1 MRFGKECS
9 VLKLGNSLKVKR
21 RLGLMLRS
29 GKHMKIYRAG
39 IMIAVMVMV
48 ITLYNGVSLA
58 NKAVATIEAPDQVAK
73 GAEITVKIHVTHNA
87 NNFFHYTNWVK
98 VLVNGKEAAFW
109 EYSAGNR
116 PEGAKFTKEIKLTIN
131 EPIEIV
137 AEANCN
143 IHGGQG
149 AVNKTI
155 KPE

>member
-1 MRFGKECS
+1 
-9 VLKLGNSLKVKR
+9 
-21 RLGLMLRS
+21 
-29 GKHMKIYRAG
+29 MKIYRAG
-39 IMIAVMVMV
+39 IMIAVMAMV

-58 NKAVATIEAPDQVAK
+58 DKSVATIEAPDQASK
-73 GAEITVKIHVTHNA
+73 GTEITVKIHVTHNA

-98 VLVNGKEAAFW
+98 VIVNGKKAAFW
-109 EYSAGNR
+109 EYTAENR

-131 EPIEIV
+131 EPMEIV

-155 KPE
+155 SLKE